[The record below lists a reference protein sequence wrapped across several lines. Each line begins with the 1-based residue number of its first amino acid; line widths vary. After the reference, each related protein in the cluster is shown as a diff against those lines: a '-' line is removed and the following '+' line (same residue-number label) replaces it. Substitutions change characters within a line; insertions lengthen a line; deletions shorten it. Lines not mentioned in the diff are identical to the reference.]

1 MRAFNTG
8 SPTHEPA
15 GEYGY
20 DRRSYEPDSEV
31 ALDEESLLVSV
42 LLVVLLSELF
52 SLLVLLD
59 ESLLLVLS
67 LDFSSTGAFGR
78 P

>member
-1 MRAFNTG
+1 MSLRTNGYG
-8 SPTHEPA
+8 S
-15 GEYGY
+15 
-20 DRRSYEPDSEV
+20 RSYDPDSEA

-67 LDFSSTGAFGR
+67 LVFSSTGAFGR

>member
-1 MRAFNTG
+1 MSLRTNG
-8 SPTHEPA
+8 
-15 GEYGY
+15 YG
-20 DRRSYEPDSEV
+20 RRSYDPDSEA

-67 LDFSSTGAFGR
+67 VDFSSTGAFGR

>member
-1 MRAFNTG
+1 MSLRTNG
-8 SPTHEPA
+8 
-15 GEYGY
+15 YG
-20 DRRSYEPDSEV
+20 RRSYDLDSEA

-59 ESLLLVLS
+59 EYLLLVLS
-67 LDFSSTGAFGR
+67 LAFSSTGAFGS

>member
-1 MRAFNTG
+1 MSLRTNG
-8 SPTHEPA
+8 
-15 GEYGY
+15 YGM
-20 DRRSYEPDSEV
+20 RSYGPDSEA

-67 LDFSSTGAFGR
+67 LAFSSMGAFGR

>member
-1 MRAFNTG
+1 MSLRTNG
-8 SPTHEPA
+8 
-15 GEYGY
+15 YG
-20 DRRSYEPDSEV
+20 RRSYDPDSEA

-67 LDFSSTGAFGR
+67 LAFSSTGALGR

>member
-1 MRAFNTG
+1 MSLRTNG
-8 SPTHEPA
+8 
-15 GEYGY
+15 YG
-20 DRRSYEPDSEV
+20 RRSYDPDSEA

>member
-1 MRAFNTG
+1 MSLRTNG
-8 SPTHEPA
+8 
-15 GEYGY
+15 YG
-20 DRRSYEPDSEV
+20 RRSYDPDSEA

-67 LDFSSTGAFGR
+67 LDFSSTVAFGR

>member
-1 MRAFNTG
+1 MSLRTNG
-8 SPTHEPA
+8 
-15 GEYGY
+15 YG
-20 DRRSYEPDSEV
+20 RRSYDPDSEA

-42 LLVVLLSELF
+42 LLAVLLSELF

-59 ESLLLVLS
+59 ESLLLVLY
-67 LDFSSTGAFGR
+67 LAFSSTGAFGR

>member
-1 MRAFNTG
+1 MSLRTNG
-8 SPTHEPA
+8 
-15 GEYGY
+15 YG
-20 DRRSYEPDSEV
+20 RRSYDPDSEA
-31 ALDEESLLVSV
+31 ALDEEALLVAV
-42 LLVVLLSELF
+42 LLGVLLSELF

-67 LDFSSTGAFGR
+67 LAFSSTGAFGR